1 MPDEI
6 HWTLAL
12 DDIKEFFDE
21 SPDRGIAIS
30 LPAIIDNRL
39 TSILRAIMLP
49 EKKLL
54 DEMFQPSGALGNFKT
69 KINLVYVLRLINK
82 EFYEDLCAVNKIR
95 NYFAHKL
102 EIKEL
107 EQTPIQSWIKGMHIY
122 RTLIAMSKNP
132 PKRDKAADF
141 GKALM
146 RLELDSMRNCFRSC
160 VRLLILRLNDL
171 ERTLIADAAKARP
184 PFRTRP

>member
-1 MPDEI
+1 MPDEP

-69 KINLVYVLRLINK
+69 KINLVYVLGLINK
-82 EFYEDLCAVNKIR
+82 EFYDDLSAVNKIR
-95 NYFAHKL
+95 NYFAHRL

-107 EQTPIQSWIKGMHIY
+107 EQKPIESWIKGMHIY
-122 RTLIAMSKNP
+122 RTLIAMRDNP
-132 PKRDKAADF
+132 PKRDPAADF

-146 RLELDSMRNCFRSC
+146 TVELDSMRNCFRNC
-160 VRLLILRLNDL
+160 VRFLILRLNDL
-171 ERTLIADAAKARP
+171 ERKLIADKAKPPSGARP
-184 PFRTRP
+184 